1 MYREYLKKLNRG
13 NQIFST
19 QISILKIEKK
29 NEFDIEKDKLFF
41 DFLKNNEQIE
51 EFEPKLEEPILK
63 INTFKKENAFYN
75 AFEKMKQ
82 EITWKKYK
90 FPKIIFIKL
99 YQKSKKLRKKIINFS
114 LINLKRAS
122 DVIESYNPKYN
133 NENQHNWLKNPKE
146 SYNKYNQKIKKI
158 NQLDKE
164 KDNSNY
170 KDIGEKSDI
179 VILTRNRNNTKDL
192 IFSGKLCNIYIQ
204 NEYSSNENEK
214 KSLSNKIRNG
224 RKEYYFSFLNE
235 PNYLNKKEIENKK
248 EKENELPKFIYQ
260 ERHLFNHK
268 YYHHKDNDRKIFK
281 LNTFKYESNLSS
293 FDLKSNNKYNSRFSN
308 LPSSKIKLTLNK
320 NKKNIFYTP
329 KNLSNFSTGKLE
341 TKPPILKHFLNKSDF
356 YY

>member
-1 MYREYLKKLNRG
+1 MFREYMKKLNRS
-13 NQIFST
+13 NQFFST
-19 QISILKIEKK
+19 QINIIQKEKK
-29 NEFDIEKDKLFF
+29 NEFNIEKDKVFF
-41 DFLKNNEQIE
+41 DFLKNNEQIP
-51 EFEPKLEEPILK
+51 EFESKLEEPMFK
-63 INTFKKENAFYN
+63 INTFNKENAFYN

-99 YQKSKKLRKKIINFS
+99 YQKSKNLRKKIIKYS

-122 DVIESYNPKYN
+122 DVIESYNPIYN
-133 NENQHNWLKNPKE
+133 DENQHNWLKNPKE
-146 SYNKYNQKIKKI
+146 SFNKYNQKIKQI

-204 NEYSSNENEK
+204 NEYSRNENEK
-214 KSLSNKIRNG
+214 KSFSNNIRKG
-224 RKEYYFSFLNE
+224 KKEYYFNLLNE
-235 PNYLNKKEIENKK
+235 HNYISKKEIEN
-248 EKENELPKFIYQ
+248 EKENELPKFIYH

-268 YYHHKDNDRKIFK
+268 NFHHQDYDKKIYK
-281 LNTFKYESNLSS
+281 LNTFKYESNLNS
-293 FDLKSNNKYNSRFSN
+293 FDLKTNNKYISKISSI
-308 LPSSKIKLTLNK
+308 PSSKMKLIINK

-329 KNLSNFSTGKLE
+329 KNLSKLSIGKLE